1 MACTLTALNS
11 LTGCP
16 DNTGGLQ
23 YSYVAKLS
31 DITAVTNTANL
42 ITALTMSTTGLWKKL
57 QYDKNDTLYFN
68 QPGQRLNDTGALTY
82 PQESLLQFGGFNA
95 AADLIADGVA
105 DCCQLVF
112 LHVLTNGQ
120 IAVQGLEIDANATG
134 GFTGTKIRDTKV
146 TPTQSSNT
154 SAEEAFLQFLVR
166 GTSKH
171 VAPFTDLTPAEIEAL

>member
-1 MACTLTALNS
+1 MLLFHLHPMQSTL
-11 LTGCP
+11 
-16 DNTGGLQ
+16 
-23 YSYVAKLS
+23 
-31 DITAVTNTANL
+31 
-42 ITALTMSTTGLWKKL
+42 
-57 QYDKNDTLYFN
+57 
-68 QPGQRLNDTGALTY
+68 
-82 PQESLLQFGGFNA
+82 
-95 AADLIADGVA
+95 
-105 DCCQLVF
+105 CQLVF